1 MLESLSDLCNASPV
15 GAVQFAKPGSAWT
28 VIVPPGLAEWPGMKL
43 KNLFPI
49 RHRKKLV
56 RCFGNARLVKLPN
69 GQHELVGGSDA
80 DRAAAFEWVSL
91 FAHEIVF
98 THFLRETR
106 SSSDSSVLFRQ
117 LQSA

>member
-1 MLESLSDLCNASPV
+1 
-15 GAVQFAKPGSAWT
+15 
-28 VIVPPGLAEWPGMKL
+28 MKL
-43 KNLFPI
+43 KNLLPT
-49 RHRKKLV
+49 RYRKQVV
-56 RCFGNARLVKLPN
+56 RRFGNARLVKLSN

-98 THFLRETR
+98 THFLRETPASR
-106 SSSDSSVLFRQ
+106 NNSLLFHQ